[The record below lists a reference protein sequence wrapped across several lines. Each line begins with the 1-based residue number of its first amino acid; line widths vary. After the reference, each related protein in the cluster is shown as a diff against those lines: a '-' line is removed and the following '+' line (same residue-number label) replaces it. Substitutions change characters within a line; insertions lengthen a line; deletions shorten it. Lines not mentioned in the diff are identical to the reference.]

1 MYREHAPIAALA
13 PYVDRLWTSSG
24 PAGPRLVLP
33 DGCIDILVNLARP
46 EAPFVVGTMTMASLF
61 ETDRP
66 VDVVAV
72 RFKPGA
78 APAFLRIAAG
88 ELTDREHDQVPW
100 LRIDARDPL
109 CSLERALLARM
120 PATPNRLVAH
130 AVVRLAAPTAPT
142 IAELA
147 RETGFTRQYLGR
159 LFHEHVG
166 ITPKQLGR
174 IARFQRAVD
183 LLRRAPT
190 ADLARAAAHLGYFD
204 QAHMARD
211 FRALADLTPATAR
224 SAGVSIHPIRSLYAA
239 A

>member
-1 MYREHAPIAALA
+1 MYREHAPTTALA

-24 PAGPRLVLP
+24 AAGPRLVLP

-46 EAPFVVGTMTMASLF
+46 EAPFVVGAMTTASLF
-61 ETDRP
+61 EPSSP

-78 APAFLRIAAG
+78 APLFLRIAAG

-100 LRIDARDPL
+100 VRIDPRDPL
-109 CSLERALLARM
+109 RSLERALLARM
-120 PATPNRLVAH
+120 PAQPNRLVAH
-130 AVVRLAAPTAPT
+130 AVARLASPSAPA

-159 LFHEHVG
+159 LFHESVG

-183 LLRRAPT
+183 LLRRDPRV
-190 ADLARAAAHLGYFD
+190 DLAGAAAQLGYCD

-211 FRALADLTPATAR
+211 FRVLAGLTPATAR
-224 SAGVSIHPIRSLYAA
+224 TTAVSIHPIRSLYAA
-239 A
+239 S

>member
-1 MYREHAPIAALA
+1 MYREHVPHDALA
-13 PYVDRLWTSSG
+13 PYVDRLWTS
-24 PAGPRLVLP
+24 AGEAAPRLVLP

-46 EAPFVVGTMTMASLF
+46 DAPFVVGTMTTASLF
-61 ETDRP
+61 EARTP
-66 VDVVAV
+66 VEVVAV

-78 APAFLRIAAG
+78 APAFLHVAAG

-100 LRIDARDPL
+100 LRVDPRDPL
-109 CSLERALLARM
+109 RSLERALLARL
-120 PATPNRLVAH
+120 PASPNRLVAH
-130 AVVRLAAPTAPT
+130 AVAQLAGPTAPR

-147 RETGFTRQYLGR
+147 RDTGFSRQYLGR

-183 LLRRAPT
+183 LLQRDPQ
-190 ADLARAAAHLGYFD
+190 ADLAITAAHVGYFD

-211 FRALADLTPATAR
+211 FRALADLTPATTRTTA
-224 SAGVSIHPIRSLYAA
+224 VSIHPIRSLYAA